1 MSIIKDKNKPI
12 FATVATGHAT
22 GLFYAYYQDGVECTE
37 RRRMGMWRQSQTMA
51 VCIDAWTDSGYA
63 GKLYP
68 SADDAPVP
76 FDDVDR
82 LLLTIE
88 KLLDMRHYPEA
99 STEPRLFGKRERGS
113 NLEEEMRV
121 SAQAKGQDKTGAK
134 GGKATFLIQ
143 IQYRQHATWQG
154 SLVWVEQEKEQRFR
168 SALELIR
175 LLDSATETMEL

>member
-1 MSIIKDKNKPI
+1 M
-12 FATVATGHAT
+12 FAIVATGHAT
-22 GLFYAYYQDGVECTE
+22 GLFYAYDQDGVECTE
-37 RRRMGMWRQSQTMA
+37 GRRMGMWGQSQTMA
-51 VCIDAWTDSGYA
+51 VCIDTWAPGSYA
-63 GKLYP
+63 GRLYP
-68 SADDAPVP
+68 NADDAPVP

-88 KLLDMRHYPEA
+88 KLLDMRRYPEA

-113 NLEEEMRV
+113 NLEEEIRV
-121 SAQAKGQDKTGAK
+121 SGQAKDQDKTGAK

-154 SLVWVEQEKEQRFR
+154 SLVWVEQEQEKRFR